1 MPWAKVHRRV
11 FKLQKS
17 IFQAAKSGQDAKVRR
32 LQRLLVKSYYA
43 RLLAVRRVTQDNQ
56 GKKTAGVDGIIAIS
70 PKQRFE
76 LTERIKGN
84 LKAKALR
91 RVWIPKPGRDEKRP
105 LGIPTIQDRA
115 RQALVKSA
123 LEPEW
128 ESRFEGTSYGFRPGR
143 SAQDA
148 IGRIYTATNQ
158 GQYYVLDA
166 DIAKCFDRINHDYLL
181 SKIHCPSILKRD
193 LKQWL
198 KAGVLDNGVFEDT
211 EAGTPQGGVISPL
224 LANIALLGMARLIET
239 MYPKV
244 KGVKVKATL
253 IRYADDFVV
262 ISPSLEIIEQCRT
275 AISEWLK
282 PVGLEI
288 KPEKTRIC
296 HTLKP
301 IEYNGKI
308 EEPGFD
314 FLGFNIRQYPV
325 GKYKSGKTG
334 GAASRLIG
342 HKTLI
347 KPSQK
352 AVAHTE
358 AIKGVIKQYR
368 TAPQSALISRL
379 NPIVQGWSNYYSA
392 VVSVETFNKLDAIIW
407 HMLRAWTVSRCEK
420 ASYEKLS
427 NYFRPGTVKLSN
439 GKERQETWL
448 FQTKDGHQLWKHS
461 YTPIVRHTLIRPDA
475 TPYDG
480 NWTYWATR
488 KGQAIDTPNR
498 VAKLLKKQ
506 KGRCNWCGQFFTPS
520 DLIEVDHIV
529 PRSQGGKDEYKNLQ
543 LLHRH
548 CHDDKTAL
556 DEEMMLYS

>member
-1 MPWAKVHRRV
+1 M
-11 FKLQKS
+11 
-17 IFQAAKSGQDAKVRR
+17 
-32 LQRLLVKSYYA
+32 
-43 RLLAVRRVTQDNQ
+43 
-56 GKKTAGVDGIIAIS
+56 KKAGI
-70 PKQRFE
+70 
-76 LTERIKGN
+76 
-84 LKAKALR
+84 
-91 RVWIPKPGRDEKRP
+91 
-105 LGIPTIQDRA
+105 GIPTIQDRA

-143 SAQDA
+143 SAHDA
-148 IGRIYTATNQ
+148 ISRIYQSINK
-158 GQYYVLDA
+158 GGYYVLDA

-181 SKIHCPSILKRD
+181 SKINCPSSLKRD

-211 EAGTPQGGVISPL
+211 ETGTPQGGVISPL
-224 LANIALLGMARLIET
+224 LANIALLGMVRLIET
-239 MYPKV
+239 MYPKT
-244 KGVKVKATL
+244 KWVKVKVTL

-262 ISPSLEIIEQCRT
+262 ISPSLEIIEQCKT
-275 AISEWLK
+275 AISVWLK

-314 FLGFNIRQYPV
+314 FLGFNIRQYPA
-325 GKYKSGKTG
+325 GKYKSGKTCG
-334 GAASRLIG
+334 TASRLIG
-342 HKTLI
+342 HKTHI
-347 KPSQK
+347 KPSNK
-352 AVAHTE
+352 AVKAHTE
-358 AIKGVIKQYR
+358 VIKGVIKQYR
-368 TAPQSALISRL
+368 TAPQSALISKL
-379 NPIVQGWSNYYSA
+379 NPIIRGWANYYSA
-392 VVSVETFNKLDAIIW
+392 VVSTETFVKLDFIIW
-407 HMLRAWTVSRCEK
+407 QMLRAWTVSRCGK
-420 ASYEKLS
+420 ASNKKLR
-427 NYFRPGTVKLSN
+427 NYFRHGTIKLSN
-439 GKERQETWL
+439 GKERHENWI
-448 FQTKDGHQLWKHS
+448 FQTKDGLHLFMHNW
-461 YTPIVRHTLIRPDA
+461 TPIVRHTLIRPEA

-488 KGQAIDTPNR
+488 KGQAIDTPTSI
-498 VAKLLKKQ
+498 AKLLKKQ
-506 KGRCNWCGQFFTPS
+506 KGKCTWCGQFFTPL

-556 DEEMMLYS
+556 DEEMMLHS